1 MKTSKF
7 FVLEMDDADS
17 PGGVQDNPQ
26 TPSQYIYQ
34 DTDLHVQAASLSR
47 SLKTDGAADET
58 TRSSLKRPERRQSLV
73 PGVAKIT
80 VQDVLEDL
88 YAPPFSMRDF
98 QLFLMAEHSE
108 ENIDFF
114 LALKEYERKCACV
127 SATLLRNISTTDSKP
142 DHLVEDISTSLFAM
156 IDRFFTTGVEQE
168 LNVPANLI
176 RVMKKEV
183 EGKNFHPDIFKKILE
198 NVFTMLRLSSFP
210 NFYKAASMRGECR
223 LRATIEQV
231 LDNLLPSPMSFSEF
245 NEFCID
251 QTCKSAIDFYLAVRS
266 YRTLFTDLTPSK
278 EDSPEQLAASKFK
291 EIVKTF
297 ISKDAQQPIDVSLS
311 HISYIEEMERSGSF
325 HKSAFD
331 GIAYHVLQKIAPTFE
346 KFQATNESNEAK
358 RRNQSCGLISENSS
372 LMAAGEN
379 SRSAELI
386 PQQIKMLKVSEISV
400 QQVVDDAFYPPFSHK
415 DFKEFLYREHSE
427 ENIEFF
433 LALRE
438 YTQICSNVPEELLR
452 HAVFSDEKTQEM
464 KYLGVAIITVLQILD
479 RFLHQ
484 GSILELNI
492 PAKIK
497 QPLMDNIRSHQNIHP
512 EVFADAMGNVFAMLK
527 LSSFPSFCK
536 DACGKGKI
544 IMRIDAD
551 KAPARPLEVEGPVLS
566 NMAQVFHALKSWTGT
581 KSDSGKDS
589 STFGVGEEAPAD
601 SRQSRPP
608 SARNSQAG
616 FISADIYCILE
627 DNYEA
632 PFSLSDFK
640 AFLESEHSSENM
652 KFYSDLNEYKAL
664 CKSIPDFLLK
674 DKNSRIEYE
683 SQFSEIFS
691 QIRTLLDAMVS
702 TYFSKDSDTELNM
715 PSTILK
721 PLHANI
727 NERGN
732 IHPDVFTRALEN
744 VVQMMRLSSLPNFQR
759 VALAKGRIQY
769 RICIENVLADRLHSP
784 YSLIE
789 FRNFLARSGAESGVI
804 FYPAAKEY
812 ESLCAGTTA
821 ISDLAKSKSI
831 EIINSFF
838 AGGSRYQLNIPFPL
852 RVSVLEETS
861 ILGHVNPAALSKVVD
876 VVVSLL
882 RETSFKA
889 FCKEVEKQNGS
900 ARQSVTKS
908 VNSQNS
914 SFEVLDAV
922 RVSTS
927 KFNFSKLMKSPT
939 RGRTRGDQTAS
950 LPAVQGEWANEMDDE
965 VAAEAKD
972 EVRAQLGAVG
982 EFDEPPLL
990 KPVKSVDQISL
1001 TQVLEDQLMEP
1012 FSLEDFQKFLLHES
1026 RLDMLDF
1033 LSELQTYKKL
1043 WSRIPAEIWT
1053 NLSTVLQGSL
1063 MSFDLDRIK
1072 QASARIKSRLSSP
1085 DAFVNLC
1092 ITAATA
1098 ESLLSRLESDAYV
1111 EPDAFT
1117 ECANEVAASLSSADL
1132 PKFLKLGAIKG
1143 PAKFRPTVKQ
1153 VLAGDL
1159 PPPMSKQEFHAF
1171 LKGEGLEGTLEFYD
1185 AVTKFVQDI
1194 PSAALEKLNGQEQEQ
1209 ETFSK
1214 LKIAA
1219 LEITN
1224 ILERTTLPLDTL
1236 TKSTLIDQVRTSNN
1250 VHPRIFLEALD
1261 KMVNQLSVST
1271 FPKFVREANQ
1281 SKKPASLNRPTSSIR
1296 ETNDSTTQRMSIS
1309 TTETSDATAQRS
1321 KFAISKLLKKPKRL
1335 NIGETCSLPV
1345 GWDGDDD
1352 PSLLSPD
1359 TMKPR
1364 PLSGSGDRKPISF
1377 TVIQVLEDQ
1386 LSPPFSQKDF
1396 HSFLQSEHSEEN
1408 YAFYMAVK
1416 DYQRQCEKIPIA
1428 ALNDTN
1434 ISSSDPNLDA
1444 KLTKLKS
1451 SLDLIY
1457 AQFFASGAPIELN
1470 IPSKIMKPLI
1480 SALELKTN
1488 INPTIFDNAL
1498 DNVLTMMRLSSFPNF
1513 CKIASVKGAPKLR
1526 PTVLQALDDML
1537 PPPMSRQDFRDFL
1550 CREHSEENFEFYIK
1564 LRSYEKLCKNIP
1576 DDLLRNSNEVPNNTE
1591 DVEKLEAAKTACKEL
1606 MQTFVAEDGEF
1617 ELNIPIKVK
1626 RPLTENVN
1634 SNFNIH
1640 PDVFQDAFVVVLTML
1655 RLSSFPSFVKEVAK
1669 KQVSEKAAL
1678 KKEEEMDAE
1687 AESAQAKK
1695 PRPKS
1700 WIDNIPTLKS
1710 PTVKLAAD
1718 FGADE
1723 IKVALVEVLNDE
1735 YQAPFSS
1742 KDYTKFA
1749 TDEGEERG
1757 IDFYY
1762 AVKAY
1767 QTQSAPIPDDQLIN
1781 SKSFKSEELSK
1792 AFFAVIQIVAKF
1804 LAKGSRQ
1811 EVNIPPEI
1819 LKAVLAE
1826 VNEKRN
1832 LHPQVFDDAMEWV
1845 LNTHKTLLAPKFFK
1859 AASAKGTLRPNKK
1872 KISNKPGSSRQ
1883 VSKSSSKLE
1892 NSFSGEDEST
1902 LPSPGGT
1909 ESQRFSSVKSDNAL
1923 ESVISSTS
1931 VLSEAA
1937 SPKATVRRASSL
1949 TKFNKPTI
1957 SALDRLEDEVRNS
1970 VMEARRASVT
1980 YQPALLS
1987 PSVRRA
1993 SILEEGPD
2001 TAIKFGV
2008 LQVLE
2013 DQFSTPFSMKDL
2025 HRYLIGESSDENID
2039 FYLAVKEHKRIC
2051 EEIPNDA
2058 LLDSTSPE
2066 AQEYDPTKLERAK
2079 TSAFSIVEKFFTPG
2093 AERELNIPSHILKPI
2108 VANVTEQNNLH
2119 PDVFRDALDTILTM
2133 VRLSSFPNF
2142 YKAAILKGPIT
2153 LKYTITQILEDQLLP
2168 PVSLKDFHSF
2178 LIREHSEE
2186 NIEFYMALRKY
2197 QQLCEKLPSQVLS
2210 GRAAGESADTKLME
2224 QCKSAVTD
2232 LISRFIAVKSPQE
2245 LNVPPSIRA
2254 IVCQEVSEKKN
2265 IHPDIFKV
2273 VLENVITTL
2282 KLASFPK
2289 FQKQV
2294 VIQINVDESF
2304 AVKSTTGVTLPLV
2317 EEVQFQLLEVT
2328 DTSSRATISNRILS
2342 RLAFQTFTFDD
2353 NNDSTNGDRV
2363 NAIWKVTGESNSDR
2377 QFADMVTPAQLKY
2390 GLQQTLEDKIPP
2402 PLSCRDF
2409 RTYLKKEKK
2418 AHLVDF
2424 YLAVKRYKRIC
2435 EKIPEGILNNPA
2447 NAVRAS
2453 PTSPNPPAA
2462 AFNASPTASVTLPV
2476 ATPLSLSPATSAT
2489 LSTSPAS
2496 PLSPTFLTLNTSN
2509 MATAP
2514 TQTSTLMIRVKSE
2527 LNEIVS
2533 KYIDTDSRLHVNVPS
2548 QIKLFLDSEVNKNGN
2563 WTPRIFEAAV
2573 QHVCLN
2579 MQRSSFPAFYKL
2591 ATTKAKGVKL
2601 KIVGTKKTS
2610 KGDKKGSAAAAGA
2623 AAATIAGGLDEAE
2636 DDEMQEWLELDG
2648 GQDGSSG
2655 GKLSMLLFQVL
2666 ADKTSPPLSRNDFY
2680 VYLKKEHSQ
2689 ENFDFYMSVINY
2701 RKICKRGSETE
2712 IKDAAVKIIETFLL
2726 SNGERE
2732 VCLPSKVKTAILKSI
2747 QIDNNYSADIFN
2759 DAFLEVLSIMRVS
2772 SFPRFFEENS
2782 KDYGDDAGLHTIVP
2796 DDLLHREGG
2805 KEADMAK
2812 EQDPLILQV
2821 LQNRL
2826 ASPLSLADFYNFLLK
2841 SHTERDLEFI
2851 LLMEHYRKHCKD
2863 IPEFVLRNG
2872 VTVHSSRNE
2881 LHAMTVEISEKFLR
2895 GNSLRLGE
2903 ATLKRLLSKL
2913 NDEADYHPDVFE
2925 ESNKFVMERL
2935 RNTSIPAFYTQGLET
2950 EKGW

>member
-1 MKTSKF
+1 MKTYRNF
-7 FVLEMDDADS
+7 LPLEMDDADS

-26 TPSQYIYQ
+26 PPSQYTYQ

-47 SLKTDGAADET
+47 SLKTDGTDEA
-58 TRSSLKRPERRQSLV
+58 TRTSLKRPDRRQSLV

-114 LALKEYERKCACV
+114 LALKEYERKCSCV
-127 SATLLRNISTTDSKP
+127 PATLLRNISTTDSKP
-142 DHLVEDISTSLFAM
+142 DHILEDISTSLFAM

-168 LNVPANLI
+168 LNVPANLV

-210 NFYKAASMRGECR
+210 NFYKAAAMRGECR

-251 QTCKSAIDFYLAVRS
+251 QTCKSAVDFYLAVRS
-266 YRTLFTDLTPSK
+266 YRHLFPDSANSPTLTSSTLEKNPAT
-278 EDSPEQLAASKFK
+278 KFK

-297 ISKDAQQPIDVSLS
+297 ISKDAPNPIEVSLT
-311 HISYIEEMERSGSF
+311 HISYIEEMERSASF
-325 HKSAFD
+325 HKGAFD
-331 GIAYHVLQKIAPTFE
+331 GIAYHVLQKVVPTFE

-358 RRNQSCGLISENSS
+358 RRNQACASVAENGG
-372 LMAAGEN
+372 MMVAREN
-379 SRSAELI
+379 SRSGELV

-438 YTQICSNVPEELLR
+438 YTLICSNVPDNLLR
-452 HAVFSDEKTQEM
+452 HAVFTSETTQEM

-479 RFLHQ
+479 RFLHH

-497 QPLMDNIRSHQNIHP
+497 QPLMDNIRFRQNIHP

-544 IMRIDAD
+544 IMRLEAD
-551 KAPARPLEVEGPVLS
+551 KAPPRPLEVEGPALS
-566 NMAQVFHALKSWTGT
+566 NMAQVFNALKNWTGS

-589 STFGVGEEAPAD
+589 STFGGVGEEAPVD
-601 SRQSRPP
+601 PRQYRPP
-608 SARNSQAG
+608 SQRNSQAG
-616 FISADIYCILE
+616 FISADIYCVLE

-632 PFSLSDFK
+632 PFSLADFK
-640 AFLESEHSSENM
+640 TFLDSEHSSENM
-652 KFYSDLNEYKAL
+652 KFFCDLNEYKSL
-664 CKSIPDFLLK
+664 CKSIPDFLLR
-674 DKNSRIEYE
+674 DKNSRIEYA
-683 SQFSEIFS
+683 SQFGDILS
-691 QIRTLLDAMVS
+691 QIRTLLDSMVS
-702 TYFSKDSDTELNM
+702 TYFSQDSDTELNM

-732 IHPDVFTRALEN
+732 IHPEVFARALEN
-744 VVQMMRLSSLPNFQR
+744 VVQMMRLSSLPNFQKL
-759 VALAKGRIQY
+759 ALAKGRIQY
-769 RICIENVLADRLHSP
+769 RTCIENVLADRLPSP
-784 YSLIE
+784 YSLME
-789 FRNFLARSGAESGVI
+789 FRTFLSRSGSESGVI
-804 FYPAAKEY
+804 FYPIAKEY
-812 ESLCAGTTA
+812 ETLCAAGT
-821 ISDLAKSKSI
+821 ISDLAKTKST

-838 AGGSRYQLNIPFPL
+838 AGGSRYQLNIPFTL
-852 RVSVLEETS
+852 RVSILEDTS
-861 ILGHVNPAALSKVVD
+861 IRGHVNPAALSKVVD
-876 VVVSLL
+876 VVVSML
-882 RETSFKA
+882 RETSFKS
-889 FCKEVEKQNGS
+889 FCKEIEKQNGS

-914 SFEVLDAV
+914 SFEVLDTV
-922 RVSTS
+922 RLSTS
-927 KFNFSKLMKSPT
+927 KFNFSKLLKSPT
-939 RGRTRGDQTAS
+939 RGRARGDQTAS
-950 LPAVQGEWANEMDDE
+950 LPAVQGEWANEMNDD

-972 EVRAQLGAVG
+972 EVKVPLGAVG

-990 KPVKSVDQISL
+990 KHGKSVDQIYI
-1001 TQVLEDQLMEP
+1001 TQILDDQLMEP
-1012 FSLEDFQKFLLHES
+1012 FSLEDFHKFLLHET
-1026 RLDMLDF
+1026 RLDLLDF
-1033 LSELQTYKKL
+1033 HFELQTYKKL
-1043 WSRIPAEIWT
+1043 WQRIPAELWA
-1053 NLSTVLQGSL
+1053 NLSSVLQGSL

-1085 DAFVNLC
+1085 DACSNLG
-1092 ITAATA
+1092 ITAGTT
-1098 ESLLSRLESDAYV
+1098 EQLLSRLESNAYI

-1117 ECANEVAASLSSADL
+1117 DCANEVVASLNSVDL

-1153 VLAGDL
+1153 VLAGEL
-1159 PPPMSKQEFHAF
+1159 PSPLSKQEFHDF
-1171 LKGEGLEGTLEFYD
+1171 LRGEGLEVTLEFYD
-1185 AVTKFVQDI
+1185 AVMKIVQQCQDS
-1194 PSAALEKLNGQEQEQ
+1194 PSAALEKLNASPSEELKASSL
-1209 ETFSK
+1209 EISK
-1214 LKIAA
+1214 L
-1219 LEITN
+1219 LEN
-1224 ILERTTLPLDTL
+1224 PALPLDTS
-1236 TKSTLIDQVRTSNN
+1236 TKSTIIDQVKTLNN
-1250 VHPRIFLEALD
+1250 IPPRMFLEALE
-1261 KMVNQLSVST
+1261 KMLNQLSVST
-1271 FPKFVREANQ
+1271 FPKFVREANL
-1281 SKKPASLNRPTSSIR
+1281 SKKLASATRPTSSIR
-1296 ETNDSTTQRMSIS
+1296 ETTDSTTQRMSVS
-1309 TTETSDATAQRS
+1309 TADTSDPSAQRS
-1321 KFAISKLLKKPKRL
+1321 KFAISKLLKKPKKL
-1335 NIGETCSLPV
+1335 VIGETCSLPV
-1345 GWDGDDD
+1345 GWDGDEDQ
-1352 PSLLSPD
+1352 SLLSPD
-1359 TMKPR
+1359 TVKPR
-1364 PLSGSGDRKPISF
+1364 PLSGSSGDRKPISF

-1386 LSPPFSQKDF
+1386 LSPPFSQKGDVR
-1396 HSFLQSEHSEEN
+1396 SEHSEEN
-1408 YAFYMAVK
+1408 FAFYMAVK
-1416 DYQRQCEKIPIA
+1416 DYQRQCDKIPVSA
-1428 ALNDTN
+1428 RNDTTIPN
-1434 ISSSDPNLDA
+1434 SDPTLDA

-1451 SLDLIY
+1451 SLDQIY
-1457 AQFFASGAPIELN
+1457 AQFFAPGAPIELN

-1480 SALELKTN
+1480 SALELKSN
-1488 INPTIFDNAL
+1488 INSAIFDNAL

-1513 CKIASVKGAPKLR
+1513 CKAASVKGEPKLR

-1550 CREHSEENFEFYIK
+1550 CREYSEENFEFYIK
-1564 LRSYEKLCKNIP
+1564 LRAYEKLCKNIP
-1576 DDLLRNSNEVPNNTE
+1576 DNLLRNSNEPPTNLE
-1591 DVEKLEAAKTACKEL
+1591 DTEKLEAAKTACKEL
-1606 MQTFVAEDGEF
+1606 IQTFVAEDGEF

-1626 RPLTENVN
+1626 RPLTENV

-1655 RLSSFPSFVKEVAK
+1655 RLSSFPNFIKEVAK
-1669 KQVSEKAAL
+1669 KQMSEKAAL
-1678 KKEEEMDAE
+1678 KKDEEMDGE
-1687 AESAQAKK
+1687 AESAQPKK

-1700 WIDNIPTLKS
+1700 WIDSIPSLKS
-1710 PTVKLAAD
+1710 PTVKIATD

-1723 IKVALVEVLNDE
+1723 IKVALIEVLNDE
-1735 YQAPFSS
+1735 YQTPFSS
-1742 KDYTKFA
+1742 KDYNKFA
-1749 TDEGEERG
+1749 ADEGEDRG
-1757 IDFYY
+1757 IEFYH

-1767 QTQSAPIPDDQLIN
+1767 QAQSAPIPDDQLLN

-1811 EVNIPPEI
+1811 EINIPPEI

-1832 LHPQVFDDAMEWV
+1832 LHPQVFDDAVESV
-1845 LNTHKTLLAPKFFK
+1845 LNTHKTLVAPKFFK

-1872 KISNKPGSSRQ
+1872 KVSNKPNSSRQ

-1902 LPSPGGT
+1902 LPPSGGT
-1909 ESQRFSSVKSDNAL
+1909 DSQRLSSVKSDNAL
-1923 ESVISSTS
+1923 ESVISTSS
-1931 VLSEAA
+1931 VLSEAT
-1937 SPKATVRRASSL
+1937 SPSSTVRRASSL
-1949 TKFNKPTI
+1949 SKFINKPTI

-1980 YQPALLS
+1980 NQPSALCS
-1987 PSVRRA
+1987 PLVRRA

-2025 HRYLIGESSDENID
+2025 HRFLIAESSDENID
-2039 FYLAVKEHKRIC
+2039 FYLAVKDHKRIC
-2051 EEIPNDA
+2051 EDIPNDA

-2079 TSAFSIVEKFFTPG
+2079 ASAYSIIEKFFTPG

-2108 VANVTEQNNLH
+2108 VTQVTEQNNLH

-2186 NIEFYMALRKY
+2186 NIEFYMSLRKY

-2210 GRAAGESADTKLME
+2210 GRATTESCDAKLME
-2224 QCKSAVTD
+2224 QCKSAVSD

-2328 DTSSRATISNRILS
+2328 DTSSRAAISNRILS

-2453 PTSPNPPAA
+2453 PISSNPPPAA
-2462 AFNASPTASVTLPV
+2462 TFPTSPTISGTVPAVP
-2476 ATPLSLSPATSAT
+2476 SLA
-2489 LSTSPAS
+2489 
-2496 PLSPTFLTLNTSN
+2496 LSPTTSSTLPTSPTSPLLPTLTLTTTNLPTP
-2509 MATAP
+2509 A
-2514 TQTSTLMIRVKSE
+2514 TQTSTLMIRVKTE
-2527 LNEIVS
+2527 LNEIIS
-2533 KYIDTDSRLHVNVPS
+2533 KYIDTESRLHVNVPS

-2563 WTPRIFEAAV
+2563 WTPRIFDAAV

-2610 KGDKKGSAAAAGA
+2610 KGDKKGSTAGTA
-2623 AAATIAGGLDEAE
+2623 AAATITGGLDEAE
-2636 DDEMQEWLELDG
+2636 DDEMQEWLELDC
-2648 GQDGSSG
+2648 QDGSSG

-2680 VYLKKEHSQ
+2680 IYLKKEHSQ

-2903 ATLKRLLSKL
+2903 ATLKRLVSKL

-2925 ESNKFVMERL
+2925 EANKFVMERL